1 MSSYN
6 LYFAEHYPYPE
17 NGTKYYDPNS
27 GWGRPDTVTT
37 TREYNNFTVDF
48 VHSKSDW
55 VVSHKTYKQG
65 SKSRFCSLFR
75 IPEPISVLHPS
86 LVKIDRWISNEKEGS
101 NLTGVGQGSL
111 GQCLVS
117 KIIKENNTGKSHLT
131 VLLHQGGEP
140 CETLN
145 ERGYIEVLF
154 TEEYKLEKSKRNRF
168 IYNLNGDCID
178 SQSEIGGTSISTNER
193 SDTPLSVLD
202 IDQTKTEEL
211 KDFLCDWFITEY
223 EFYENC
229 FDELTP
235 SELAKITDYIK
246 VCNQVL
252 EETKDKVCDKTNS
265 TIRQSLN
272 SNIKRLLT
280 ETIRWKT

>member
-6 LYFAEHYPYPE
+6 LYSEEYYPYPE
-17 NGTKYYDPNS
+17 NVTHFYDPNS
-27 GWGRPDTVTT
+27 GWGRPDRVTT

-65 SKSRFCSLFR
+65 TKSRFCSLFR
-75 IPEPISVLHPS
+75 IPEPISVLHPI

-111 GQCLVS
+111 DQCLVS
-117 KIIKENNTGKSHLT
+117 KIKKENNTGKSHLT
-131 VLLHQGGEP
+131 VLLHQGAEP
-140 CETLN
+140 LETLN

-168 IYNLNGDCID
+168 IFNLNGDCID
-178 SQSEIGGTSISTNER
+178 SQSEVEGTSISTHEGSN
-193 SDTPLSVLD
+193 TPLSVLD
-202 IDQTKTEEL
+202 MDLTKSNKL
-211 KDFLCDWFITEY
+211 KSLLTDWYLTDLDYNEY
-223 EFYENC
+223 IFEV
-229 FDELTP
+229 LTP
-235 SELAKITDYIK
+235 SEYTKICDYVK

-252 EETKDKVCDKTNS
+252 EETKDNVDVETYITFRK
-265 TIRQSLN
+265 SLG
-272 SNIKRLLT
+272 SNIKRMIN
-280 ETIRWKT
+280 EVVND